1 MAVLVSPGVNVSEI
15 DLTTVVPGVSTSTAA
30 FAGIFRWG
38 PVDERV
44 LISNENQ
51 LVARFGKPTSLNPE
65 TFLTAASYLSY
76 ASALYVVRAA
86 NTTTGD
92 SNSALNA
99 VANTAAVTV
108 ANTVVKNQADYDA
121 RASFESGALYVA
133 KYPGDLGNSLRVSVC
148 DSANAFSSTLDLA
161 GTESSNN
168 IVGAFSISIGSNTAT
183 FSFDSDAADA
193 AANTYAN
200 TIASALSV
208 GDSIKVGNA
217 ATGTQY
223 LTISAIGTPS
233 VSSNLATF
241 TVSFLDKYT
250 LATDYVAN
258 TTVNGNNTVVPVN
271 RYWEHHG
278 LVSGAPTTS
287 QYVTESG
294 NTSAVDT
301 LHVVVTDQDGKF
313 TGVAGQVL
321 EVYQGLSRAT
331 DAKNSDGSGNYYK
344 SVINNKS
351 AYVWW
356 ANDRSGAA
364 SATALNVATSSNAKP
379 VRLDFAGGLD
389 GYTEGTATLGVLA
402 SAYDLYKSAEAVD
415 IGLIISGKPIGGS
428 TTVNGQT
435 VSKFQLANYLID
447 NIATARKDCIVFA
460 SPDDSLVTSNPGAEA
475 QSIVNWRGAVTDTT
489 YAVLDSGYK
498 YMYDRYNDVYRYV
511 PMNGDI
517 AGLCARTDQ
526 TNDAWWSPAGLTRG
540 QIKNV
545 VKLRFNPNQAER
557 DLLYTNAVN
566 PVVSF
571 AGQGTILYGDRT
583 ATSKPSAFDRINVRR
598 LFIVLE
604 KAISQVAKT
613 TLFEFNDDFTR
624 TQFRNIINPYLRDV
638 QGRRGITDFLVVCDG
653 SNNTPEVIDRN
664 EFRGDIYIKP
674 NRSINFIQ
682 LNFVAVRT
690 GVEFNTIIG
699 RS

>member
-30 FAGIFRWG
+30 FAGVFRWG
-38 PVDERV
+38 PVGERV
-44 LISNENQ
+44 LISNENN
-51 LVARFGKPTSLNPE
+51 LVARFGKPTSNNPE

-86 NTTTGD
+86 NTTTG
-92 SNSALNA
+92 NTSAALSA
-99 VANTAAVTV
+99 VANTDSV
-108 ANTVVKNQADYDA
+108 ANIASCVVKNQTDYDSKI
-121 RASFESGALYVA
+121 SFDSNALYIA
-133 KYPGDLGNSLRVSVC
+133 KYPGELGNSLRVSVC
-148 DSANAFSSTLDLA
+148 DSANAFTSTIDLA
-161 GTESSNN
+161 GVESSNN
-168 IVGAFSISIGSNTAT
+168 ITGAFSISIGSNTAT
-183 FSFDSDAADA
+183 FSFDSDGADA

-208 GDSIKVGNA
+208 GDAIKVGNA
-217 ATGTQY
+217 SIGTQY
-223 LTISAIGTPS
+223 LTISAVGTPS
-233 VSSNLATF
+233 VTSNLATF
-241 TVSFLDKYT
+241 TVSFIDKYT

-258 TTVNGNNTVVPVN
+258 TTVNGNTSFIPVT

-287 QYVTESG
+287 EYVAASG
-294 NTSAVDT
+294 NSSAVDT
-301 LHVVVTDQDGKF
+301 VHVVVTDQDGKF
-313 TGVAGQVL
+313 TGVPGQIL

-331 DAKNSDGSGNYYK
+331 DAKNSDGSANYYK

-351 AYVWW
+351 AYIWW
-356 ANDRSGAA
+356 ANDRSGAV
-364 SATALNVATSSNAKP
+364 SNTATNVTSSSNAKP
-379 VRLDFAGGLD
+379 VRLDFAGGQD
-389 GYTEGTATLGVLA
+389 GYSEGDAPLGVLA
-402 SAYDLYKSAEAVD
+402 SAYDLFKSSEAVD
-415 IGLIISGKPIGGS
+415 IGLIIAGKPIGGS

-435 VSKFQLANYLID
+435 VSKFQLVNYLID
-447 NIATARKDCIVFA
+447 NIATVRKDCIVFA
-460 SPDDSLVTSNPGAEA
+460 SPDDALVTSNVGAEA

-511 PMNGDI
+511 PLNGDI

-557 DLLYTNAVN
+557 DLLYTNSIN

-571 AGQGTILYGDRT
+571 SGQGTILYGDRT

-624 TQFRNIINPYLRDV
+624 TQFRNIVNPYLREV
-638 QGRRGITDFLVVCDG
+638 QGRRGITDFLVVCDAT
-653 SNNTPEVIDRN
+653 NNTPEVIDRN
-664 EFRGDIYIKP
+664 EFRGDIYVKP
-674 NRSINFIQ
+674 TRSINFIQ

-699 RS
+699 R

>member
-1 MAVLVSPGVNVSEI
+1 MAILVSPGVNVSEV
-15 DLTTVVPGVSTSTAA
+15 DLTTVVPGVSTSVGA

-38 PVDERV
+38 PVGERILV
-44 LISNENQ
+44 DNENT

-76 ASALYVVRAA
+76 ASALFVVRAA

-92 SNSALNA
+92 ANSALNA
-99 VANTAAVTV
+99 IANTASANV
-108 ANTVVKNQADYDA
+108 ANCVVKNQTDYDA

-148 DSANAFSSTLDLA
+148 DSANAFTSTLDLA
-161 GTESSNN
+161 GAESSNN
-168 IVGAFSISIGSNTAT
+168 ITGSFSITIGSNSAT
-183 FSFDSDAADA
+183 LSFDSDNADA

-200 TIASALSV
+200 TIAAALSV
-208 GDSIKVGNA
+208 GDAIKVGNSSI
-217 ATGTQY
+217 GTQY

-233 VSSNLATF
+233 VSSNLASF

-258 TTVNGNNTVVPVN
+258 TTVNGNNTVVGVT

-287 QYVTESG
+287 QYVAASG
-294 NTSAVDT
+294 NSAAVDT

-313 TGVAGQVL
+313 TGVPGQVL

-331 DAKNSDGSGNYYK
+331 DAKNSDGSTNYYK
-344 SVINNKS
+344 SVINNRS
-351 AYVWW
+351 QYVWW
-356 ANDRSGAA
+356 ANDRTGAV
-364 SATALNVATSSNAKP
+364 SNTATNVVTSSNAKP
-379 VRLDFAGGLD
+379 TRLDFAGGQD
-389 GYTEGTATLGVLA
+389 GYSESSATLGVLA
-402 SAYDLYKSAEAVD
+402 SAYDLYKSAEAVN
-415 IGLIISGKPIGGS
+415 IGLIITGKPVGGS

-435 VSKFQLANYLID
+435 VSKFQLANYVID
-447 NIATARKDCIVFA
+447 NIASVRKDCIVFV
-460 SPDDSLVTSNPGAEA
+460 SPDDGVVTSNPGSEA

-489 YAVLDSGYK
+489 YAVIDSGYK

-511 PMNGDI
+511 PLNGDI

-557 DLLYTNAVN
+557 DLIYTNAIN

-571 AGQGTILYGDRT
+571 TGQGTFLYGDRT

-604 KAISQVAKT
+604 KAISDVAKT

-624 TQFRNIINPYLRDV
+624 TQFRNIINPYLREV
-638 QGRRGITDFLVVCDG
+638 QGRRGITDFLVVCDAT
-653 SNNTPEVIDRN
+653 NNTPEVIDRN

-690 GVEFNTIIG
+690 GVEFSTVIG
-699 RS
+699 R

>member
-1 MAVLVSPGVNVSEI
+1 MAILVSPGVNVSEI
-15 DLTTVVPGVSTSTAA
+15 DLTTVVPGVSTSVGA

-38 PVDERV
+38 PVGERILV
-44 LISNENQ
+44 DNENT
-51 LVARFGKPTSLNPE
+51 LLARFGKPTTLNPE

-99 VANTAAVTV
+99 IANTASANV
-108 ANTVVKNQADYDA
+108 ANCVVKNQTDYDA
-121 RASFESGALYVA
+121 RVSFESGALYAA

-148 DSANAFSSTLDLA
+148 DSANAY
-161 GTESSNN
+161 SSNLALVGTQTGN
-168 IVGAFSISIGSNTAT
+168 SITGAFALTIGSNTGT
-183 FSFDSDAADA
+183 FTFASNGVVA

-208 GDSIKVGNA
+208 GDAINVGNA
-217 ATGTQY
+217 AIGTQY

-233 VSSNLATF
+233 VSSNSATF

-250 LATDYVAN
+250 QATDYIAN
-258 TTVNGNNTVVPVN
+258 TTVNGNSTVVAVT

-287 QYVTESG
+287 EYVAASG
-294 NTSAVDT
+294 NSSAVDT
-301 LHVVVTDQDGKF
+301 LHVVVTDQDGNF
-313 TGVAGQVL
+313 TGVPGQIL
-321 EVYQGLSRAT
+321 EVYQGLSRAS
-331 DAKNSDGSGNYYK
+331 DAKNAGGSTNYYK
-344 SVINNKS
+344 SVINNRS
-351 AYVWW
+351 NYVWW
-356 ANDRSGAA
+356 ANDRSGAV
-364 SATALNVATSSNAKP
+364 SNTATNVASSTNVKP
-379 VRLDFAGGLD
+379 TRLDFAGGQD
-389 GYTEGTATLGVLA
+389 GYSESTATLGVLA
-402 SAYDLYKSAEAVD
+402 SAYDLYKSAEAVN
-415 IGLIISGKPIGGS
+415 IGLIISGKPAGGS

-435 VSKFQLANYLID
+435 VSKFQLANYIID
-447 NIATARKDCIVFA
+447 NIASVRKDCIVFA
-460 SPDDSLVTSNPGAEA
+460 SPDDAIVTSNPGSEA

-540 QIKNV
+540 QIKNI

-557 DLLYTNAVN
+557 DLLYTNAIN

-571 AGQGTILYGDRT
+571 TGQGTFLYGDRT
-583 ATSKPSAFDRINVRR
+583 ATSKLSAFDRINVRR

-604 KAISQVAKT
+604 KTISQVAKT
-613 TLFEFNDDFTR
+613 ALFEFNDDFTR
-624 TQFRNIINPYLRDV
+624 TQFRNIVNPYLREV
-638 QGRRGITDFLVVCDG
+638 QGRRGITDFLVVCDAT
-653 SNNTPEVIDRN
+653 NNTPEVIDRN

-690 GVEFNTIIG
+690 GVEFSTVIG
-699 RS
+699 R

>member
-30 FAGIFRWG
+30 FAGVFRWG
-38 PVDERV
+38 PVGERV
-44 LISNENQ
+44 LISNENN

-99 VANTAAVTV
+99 VANTASANV
-108 ANTVVKNQADYDA
+108 ANCVVKNQADYDA

-148 DSANAFSSTLDLA
+148 DSANAFNSTLDLVGA
-161 GTESSNN
+161 ESSNN
-168 IVGAFSISIGSNTAT
+168 ITGSFSINIGSNTAT
-183 FSFDSDAADA
+183 LSFDSDDADA

-200 TIASALSV
+200 TIAAAFSV
-208 GDSIKVGNA
+208 GDAIKVGNSSI
-217 ATGTQY
+217 GTQY
-223 LTISAIGTPS
+223 LTISAIGAPS
-233 VSSNLATF
+233 VTSNVASF
-241 TVSFLDKYT
+241 TLSFLDKYT

-258 TTVNGNNTVVPVN
+258 TTVNGNNTVVSVS

-287 QYVTESG
+287 QYVAASG
-294 NTSAVDT
+294 NSSAVDT
-301 LHVVVTDQDGKF
+301 VHVVVTDQDGLF
-313 TGVAGQVL
+313 TGVPGQVL
-321 EVYQGLSRAT
+321 EVYEGLSRAT
-331 DAKNSDGSGNYYK
+331 DAKNSDGSANYYK

-356 ANDRSGAA
+356 ANDRSGAVSNTA
-364 SATALNVATSSNAKP
+364 ATVVTSSNAKP
-379 VRLDFAGGLD
+379 VRLDFAGGQD
-389 GYTEGTATLGVLA
+389 GYSESSATLGVLA
-402 SAYDLYKSAEAVD
+402 SAYDLFKSTEAVD
-415 IGLIISGKPIGGS
+415 IGLIITGKPVGGS

-447 NIATARKDCIVFA
+447 NIATVRKDCIVFA
-460 SPDDSLVTSNPGAEA
+460 SPDDGVVTGNPGSEA

-511 PMNGDI
+511 PLNGDI

-557 DLLYTNAVN
+557 DLLYTNAIN

>member
-30 FAGIFRWG
+30 FAGVFRWG
-38 PVDERV
+38 PVGERV

-148 DSANAFSSTLDLA
+148 DSANAFSSNLDLA

-183 FSFDSDAADA
+183 FSFDSDDADA

-208 GDSIKVGNA
+208 GDAIKVGNA
-217 ATGTQY
+217 AIGTQY

-258 TTVNGNNTVVPVN
+258 TTVNGNTTVVPVS

-287 QYVTESG
+287 QYVAASG

-313 TGVAGQVL
+313 TGVAGQIL

-331 DAKNSDGSGNYYK
+331 DAKNSDGSANYYK

-379 VRLDFAGGLD
+379 VRLDFAGGQD
-389 GYTEGTATLGVLA
+389 GYTESTATLGVLA

-415 IGLIISGKPIGGS
+415 IGLIIAGKPVGGS

-435 VSKFQLANYLID
+435 VSKFQLVNYLID
-447 NIATARKDCIVFA
+447 NIATVRKDCIVFG
-460 SPDDSLVTSNPGAEA
+460 SPDDALVTANPGSEA

-557 DLLYTNAVN
+557 DILYTNAVN

-571 AGQGTILYGDRT
+571 TGQGTILYGDKT

>member
-30 FAGIFRWG
+30 FAGVFRWG
-38 PVDERV
+38 PVGERV

-148 DSANAFSSTLDLA
+148 DSANAFSSNLDLA

-183 FSFDSDAADA
+183 FSFDSDDADA

-208 GDSIKVGNA
+208 GDAIKVGNA
-217 ATGTQY
+217 AIGTQY

-287 QYVTESG
+287 QYVAASG

-379 VRLDFAGGLD
+379 VRLDFAGGQD
-389 GYTEGTATLGVLA
+389 GYSESSATLGVLA

-415 IGLIISGKPIGGS
+415 IGLIIAGKPVGGS

-435 VSKFQLANYLID
+435 VAKFQLVNYLID
-447 NIATARKDCIVFA
+447 NIATVRKDCIVFG
-460 SPDDSLVTSNPGAEA
+460 SPDDSLVTSNPGSEA

-571 AGQGTILYGDRT
+571 SGQGTILYGDKT

-638 QGRRGITDFLVVCDG
+638 QGRRGITDFLVVCDAT
-653 SNNTPEVIDRN
+653 NNTPEVIDRN
-664 EFRGDIYIKP
+664 EFRGDIYVKP

-690 GVEFNTIIG
+690 GVEFSTIIG

>member
-1 MAVLVSPGVNVSEI
+1 MAILVSPGVNVSEI
-15 DLTTVVPGVSTSTAA
+15 DLTTVVPGVSTSVGA

-38 PVDERV
+38 PIGERILVD
-44 LISNENQ
+44 NENT
-51 LVARFGKPTSLNPE
+51 LLARFGKPTTLNPE

-99 VANTAAVTV
+99 IANTASANV
-108 ANTVVKNQADYDA
+108 ANCVVKNQTDYDA
-121 RASFESGALYVA
+121 RVSFESGALYAA
-133 KYPGDLGNSLRVSVC
+133 KYPGDLGNSLRISVC
-148 DSANAFSSTLDLA
+148 DSANAFTSAFDLV
-161 GTESSNN
+161 GPQTGNN
-168 IVGAFSISIGSNTAT
+168 ITGAFSLTIGSNTAT
-183 FSFDSDAADA
+183 LSFDSDDQDT

-200 TIASALSV
+200 TIASGFSV
-208 GDSIKVGNA
+208 GDAIKVGNA
-217 ATGTQY
+217 SIGTQY

-258 TTVNGNNTVVPVN
+258 TTVNGNSTVVAVT

-287 QYVTESG
+287 EYVAASG
-294 NTSAVDT
+294 NSSAVDT
-301 LHVVVTDQDGKF
+301 LHVVVTDQDGLF
-313 TGVAGQVL
+313 TGVPGQIL
-321 EVYQGLSRAT
+321 EVYQGLSRAS
-331 DAKNSDGSGNYYK
+331 DAKNADGSTNYYK
-344 SVINNKS
+344 NVINNRS
-351 AYVWW
+351 NYIWW
-356 ANDRSGAA
+356 ANDRSGAV
-364 SATALNVATSSNAKP
+364 SNTATNVASSSNVKP
-379 VRLDFAGGLD
+379 TRLDFAGGQD
-389 GYTEGTATLGVLA
+389 GYSESTATLGVLA
-402 SAYDLYKSAEAVD
+402 SAYDLYKSAEAVN
-415 IGLIISGKPIGGS
+415 IGLIISGKPAGGS
-428 TTVNGQT
+428 TTINGQT
-435 VSKFQLANYLID
+435 VTKFQLANYIID
-447 NIATARKDCIVFA
+447 NIASVRKDCIVFA
-460 SPDDSLVTSNPGAEA
+460 SPDDAIVTSNPGSEA

-526 TNDAWWSPAGLTRG
+526 TNDSWWSPAGLTRG
-540 QIKNV
+540 QIKNI

-557 DLLYTNAVN
+557 DLLYTNAIN

-571 AGQGTILYGDRT
+571 TGQGTFLYGDRT

-624 TQFRNIINPYLRDV
+624 TQFTNIVNPYLREV
-638 QGRRGITDFLVVCDG
+638 QGRRGITDFLVVCDAT
-653 SNNTPEVIDRN
+653 NNTPEVIDRN
-664 EFRGDIYIKP
+664 EFRGDIYVKP

-690 GVEFNTIIG
+690 GVEFSTVIG
-699 RS
+699 R

>member
-1 MAVLVSPGVNVSEI
+1 MAILVSPGVNVSEV
-15 DLTTVVPGVSTSTAA
+15 DLTTVVPGVSTSVGA

-38 PVDERV
+38 PVGERILV
-44 LISNENQ
+44 DNENT

-76 ASALYVVRAA
+76 ASALFVVRAA
-86 NTTTGD
+86 NTTTGGA
-92 SNSALNA
+92 NSAFNA
-99 VANTAAVTV
+99 VANTDALANVAA
-108 ANTVVKNQADYDA
+108 NVVKNQTDYDA
-121 RASFESGALYVA
+121 RASFDSNAMYVA
-133 KYPGDLGNSLRVSVC
+133 KYPGELGNSLRISVC
-148 DSANAFSSTLDLA
+148 DSANAFTSTLDLA
-161 GTESSNN
+161 GVESSNN
-168 IVGAFSISIGSNTAT
+168 ITGSFSITIGSNSAT
-183 FSFDSDAADA
+183 LSFASDGTDA
-193 AANTYAN
+193 IANTYAN
-200 TIASALSV
+200 TIATALSV
-208 GDSIKVGNA
+208 GDAIKVGNSSI
-217 ATGTQY
+217 GTQY

-233 VSSNLATF
+233 VSSNLASF

-258 TTVNGNNTVVPVN
+258 TTVNGNNTVVGVT
-271 RYWEHHG
+271 RYWEHNG

-287 QYVTESG
+287 QYVAASG
-294 NTSAVDT
+294 NSAAVDT

-313 TGVAGQVL
+313 TGVPGQVL

-331 DAKNSDGSGNYYK
+331 DAKNSDGSTNYYK
-344 SVINNKS
+344 SVINNRS
-351 AYVWW
+351 QYVWW

-364 SATALNVATSSNAKP
+364 SSTATNVVTSSNAKP
-379 VRLDFAGGLD
+379 IRLDFAGGQD
-389 GYTEGTATLGVLA
+389 GYTEANASLSVLA
-402 SAYDLYKSAEAVD
+402 SAYDLYKSAEAVN
-415 IGLIISGKPIGGS
+415 IGLIITGKPVGGS

-435 VSKFQLANYLID
+435 VSKFQLANYVID
-447 NIATARKDCIVFA
+447 NIASVRKDCIVFV
-460 SPDDSLVTSNPGAEA
+460 SPDDGVVTSIPGSEA

-489 YAVLDSGYK
+489 YAVIDSGYK

-511 PMNGDI
+511 PLNGDI

-557 DLLYTNAVN
+557 DLIYTNAIN

-571 AGQGTILYGDRT
+571 TGQGTFLYGDRT

-604 KAISQVAKT
+604 KAISDVAKT

-624 TQFRNIINPYLRDV
+624 TQFRNIINPYLREV
-638 QGRRGITDFLVVCDG
+638 QGRRGITDFLVVCDAT
-653 SNNTPEVIDRN
+653 NNTPEVIDRN

-690 GVEFNTIIG
+690 GVEFSTVIG
-699 RS
+699 R